1 MNRLRFVHA
10 ADFHLD
16 APFRGGRA
24 GYGSI
29 RRQDVRQVFSATI
42 DLVLSETADLL
53 LLCGDLF
60 EQDGVTRDTMAFLRR
75 ELDRLGSTP
84 VLLLPGNHDP
94 LSVDSWYR
102 AVDWPAHVHLLDAAP
117 RKAASVDLP
126 ACGVFASGFG
136 FAQPRQ
142 EAPDFTTLPAPMP
155 DRFNLLLLHGSLDAP
170 ETAGSIPYNPVTA
183 GQLARTGYDYVA
195 LGHYHAP
202 FEKPGRPCLV
212 NPGSPEPLGFDETG
226 AHGVVVADLERAA
239 DGAAVRVSTR
249 RVPLA
254 VREYVEREVDVTDA
268 EGADAV
274 KFALAAALAGCL
286 PERCLPHVR
295 LVGTP
300 AVPPDLAALSDW
312 FEDSWLLYRI
322 SDETRPPLD
331 LRSGFPPESLA
342 GIFCRRLGTLAAEA
356 EAAGD
361 AARSDMLRHA
371 LQMGL
376 EALAYGEVQRLPER
390 QGG

>member
-1 MNRLRFVHA
+1 MKRLRIVHA

-42 DLVLSETADLL
+42 DLVLSEAADLL

-75 ELDRLGSTP
+75 ELDRLAPTP

-94 LSVDSWYR
+94 LTANSWYR

-117 RKAASVDLP
+117 RQAAVVDLP
-126 ACGVFASGFG
+126 ACGVFAAGFG
-136 FAQPRQ
+136 FAQARQ
-142 EAPDFTTLPAPMP
+142 ETPDFTTLPAPAP

-170 ETAGSIPYNPVTA
+170 ETSASIPYNPVTT
-183 GQLARTGYDYVA
+183 GKLVQTGYDYVA
-195 LGHYHAP
+195 LGHYHVP
-202 FEKPGRPCLV
+202 FEKPGPPCIV
-212 NPGSPEPLGFDETG
+212 NPGSPEPLGFDEPG
-226 AHGVVVADLERAA
+226 MHGVVAA
-239 DGAAVRVSTR
+239 ELTRDAAGGAVRVSTR

-254 VREYVEREVDVTDA
+254 IREYVEREVDVTDA
-268 EGADAV
+268 DGPDAV
-274 KFALAAALAGCL
+274 KFALAAALADCL

-300 AVPPDLAALSDW
+300 AVPPDVTALADW
-312 FEDSWLLYRI
+312 FEDSWLLHRI
-322 SDETRPPLD
+322 TDDTRTPLD
-331 LRSGFPPESLA
+331 FRSGFPPESLA
-342 GIFCRRLGTLAAEA
+342 GIFCRRMAALAAAA

-361 AARSDMLRHA
+361 TARTEMLRHG

-376 EALAYGEVQRLPER
+376 EALAYGEVQRQPER